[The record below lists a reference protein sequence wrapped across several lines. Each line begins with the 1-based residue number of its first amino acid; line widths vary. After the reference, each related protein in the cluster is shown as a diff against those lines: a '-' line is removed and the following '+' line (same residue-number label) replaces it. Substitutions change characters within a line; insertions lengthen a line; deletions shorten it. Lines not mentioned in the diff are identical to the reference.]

1 MTAEP
6 GAARTGEQLLVR
18 AGNFLFRYRNY
29 AFPLLLIPLVALFPP
44 SRAGGSEGFGVLD
57 ALVVAL
63 ALLGQGLRA
72 AVVGLAYIKRGG
84 LNKQVYANRLVTDG
98 LFAHCRNPL
107 YVGNLLLLLAL
118 LAIVNN
124 PWAYAVGGGFFVFA
138 YIAIVAAEE
147 KYLRGKF
154 GADYEDY
161 CRRVN
166 RWIPDFRGIR
176 ATLASMTFNWRRVV
190 IKEYSSVYSWVAVA
204 LLLEAVGALR
214 DPAMGGES
222 RLAALAAVFAA
233 ATAIFLT
240 VYFLK
245 KSRRLV
251 DRAA

>member
-6 GAARTGEQLLVR
+6 DAARTGEQLLVR

-29 AFPLLLIPLVALFPP
+29 AFPLLLIPLVVLFPP
-44 SRAGGSEGFGVLD
+44 SRAGGHDGFGVRD

-84 LNKQVYANRLVTDG
+84 LNKQVYANRLVTEG

-118 LAIVNN
+118 LVIVGN

-166 RWIPDFRGIR
+166 RWIPDFRGLR
-176 ATLASMTFNWRRVV
+176 ATLDSMTFNWRRVV
-190 IKEYSSVYSWVAVA
+190 IKEYSSVYSWIAVA
-204 LLLEAVGALR
+204 LLLEAVEALR
-214 DPAMGGES
+214 DPGMGGDT
-222 RLAALAAVFAA
+222 RLVALAGVFAA